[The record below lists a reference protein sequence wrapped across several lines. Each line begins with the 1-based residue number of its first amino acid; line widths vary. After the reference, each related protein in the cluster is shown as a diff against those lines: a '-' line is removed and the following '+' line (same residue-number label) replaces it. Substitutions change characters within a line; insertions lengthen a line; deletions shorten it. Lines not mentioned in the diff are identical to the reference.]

1 MQVLARCPII
11 DFTGKTKEKHYIK
24 KKIQLYTKSNNL
36 KNATI
41 KKINNTTP
49 EKKVINEG
57 VKFYWEWAKN

>member
-11 DFTGKTKEKHYIK
+11 DFTDQTKEKHYIK
-24 KKIQLYTKSNNL
+24 KKIQLYTKPNNL

-49 EKKVINEG
+49 EKKVIKEG
-57 VKFYWEWAKN
+57 VKFYWEWARS